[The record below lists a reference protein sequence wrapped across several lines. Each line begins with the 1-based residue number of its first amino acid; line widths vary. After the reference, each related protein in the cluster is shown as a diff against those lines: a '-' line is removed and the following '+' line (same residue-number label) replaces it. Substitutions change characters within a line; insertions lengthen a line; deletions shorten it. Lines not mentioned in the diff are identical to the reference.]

1 MITTEPTR
9 SMATLLAHRF
19 AWVPPGHGHPY
30 RSSAGEV
37 SRHVKDAFS
46 RWPKAAGV
54 CPADQ
59 VGDRFAAPHQSIR
72 VASKIH
78 QGSHQSGRRRRQA
91 GWCLIAHRHCSDI
104 QLPSNLRVGRDWRP
118 RRAAPSPP
126 VRCGAPLQFPA
137 AGPAAPGVESSA
149 GRLSTSRR
157 DSDRGHRCPR
167 RRASSRRSP
176 CCRRR
181 LYACP
186 P

>member
-78 QGSHQSGRRRRQA
+78 QGIPSERPASEAGRMV
-91 GWCLIAHRHCSDI
+91 LD
-104 QLPSNLRVGRDWRP
+104 
-118 RRAAPSPP
+118 SPP
-126 VRCGAPLQFPA
+126 TLQRHSASVESQSWARLAASPRNRPLPPFGSALRFMSRSRARGPGA
-137 AGPAAPGVESSA
+137 ESSA

>member
-78 QGSHQSGRRRRQA
+78 QGIPSERPASEAGRMV
-91 GWCLIAHRHCSDI
+91 LD
-104 QLPSNLRVGRDWRP
+104 
-118 RRAAPSPP
+118 SPP
-126 VRCGAPLQFPA
+126 TLQRHSA
-137 AGPAAPGVESSA
+137 SVESGIGGLA
-149 GRLSTSRR
+149 AQRPLPPFGAALRFNFPPP
-157 DSDRGHRCPR
+157 GPR
-167 RRASSRRSP
+167 
-176 CCRRR
+176 
-181 LYACP
+181 
-186 P
+186 